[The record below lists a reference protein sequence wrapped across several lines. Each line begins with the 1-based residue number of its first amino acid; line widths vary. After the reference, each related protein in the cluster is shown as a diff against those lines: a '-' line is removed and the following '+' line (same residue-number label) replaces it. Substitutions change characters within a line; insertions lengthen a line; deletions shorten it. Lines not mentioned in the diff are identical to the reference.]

1 MGVLRICFQHMAIT
15 PAHALYTMQN
25 NACHKPHDKPTQ
37 NACTTDREHDPSGE
51 SKLGSQTESKHQS
64 PCAALMSIVTQRI
77 NVFNEKQIET

>member
-1 MGVLRICFQHMAIT
+1 MSVFRTLGRYLSSHSD
-15 PAHALYTMQN
+15 HAVHIMQN